1 MKLFCFTVAT
11 HSNPAVGETSRVVW
25 VTLFPCINA
34 ECLWCHLLHSHYLP
48 FSLPRTD
55 GWNLFL
61 EERTSHNPCG
71 AFIGV
76 CFQVRLSISCNSRF
90 FGITCNMIIKAILQK
105 TTSDAIP
112 MRHEDGLFH
121 FTYSVWRIL
130 TNFLLFINV
139 FLWGQL
145 VRPDYDQE
153 KASNQP
159 NHRML
164 SFMFSLYIHV
174 SPTI

>member
-1 MKLFCFTVAT
+1 
-11 HSNPAVGETSRVVW
+11 
-25 VTLFPCINA
+25 
-34 ECLWCHLLHSHYLP
+34 
-48 FSLPRTD
+48 
-55 GWNLFL
+55 
-61 EERTSHNPCG
+61 
-71 AFIGV
+71 
-76 CFQVRLSISCNSRF
+76 
-90 FGITCNMIIKAILQK
+90 MIIKAILQK
-105 TTSDAIP
+105 TTSDAFP